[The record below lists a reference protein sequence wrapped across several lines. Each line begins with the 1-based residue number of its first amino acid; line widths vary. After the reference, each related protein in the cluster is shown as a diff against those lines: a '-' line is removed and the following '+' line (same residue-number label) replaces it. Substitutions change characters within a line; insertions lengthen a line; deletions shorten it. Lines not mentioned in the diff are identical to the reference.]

1 MYVPC
6 YALCFVP
13 DPPTPRHGVRKFVMS
28 RGDENN
34 LMQEIV
40 ELSRFP
46 VFLLDGNLR
55 IVFENS
61 KAKALEFSGAAV
73 AETLNSAE
81 NRLLLQQSREVGD
94 TMRAVLTFVDD
105 AGAPREV
112 VCGVSYLEK
121 AAPEGLYAI
130 WLDFEDMEGKFRRM
144 RERVEVL
151 NADLLRARRNE
162 RRLRMMFDAVE
173 DGMAVLDELGN
184 IETVNPQF
192 AAMVS
197 KTEAQLLGRPLDRV
211 LDLGAHASRLMLE
224 GNRTEALQALSG
236 RPFGVR
242 IETPDGQGIAAE
254 IRISAV
260 SFRRLDSFVIVLRED
275 ARGASGDMAE
285 RQDAL
290 TQARD
295 ELRDKEARRTR
306 ALGVISHEM
315 RTPLAA
321 IIAAADLIEGG
332 GISPADLAKLVA
344 GLRLNANEALEEVN
358 NLLELVRMENVGS
371 DVIPTVDFNP
381 LRLLRELVNAQMPLA
396 KAQGIDLRFQADLGG
411 QYLVRGHQHLLQR
424 AAQNLIGN
432 ALKYAPGSTVTVL
445 VRCAV
450 QEDRLDMTL
459 SVSDTGPGI
468 EKDKIADLFT
478 AFETGSLAVD
488 KLHSSTGLG
497 LNIVKR
503 SVNILGGT
511 VDVRSRVGAGT
522 TFRVKVGFAL
532 LGPDPDVSDTI
543 ADTIVGAPA
552 SGPQKKLHV
561 LVADDNDI
569 NRSLLHHWLDLQGV
583 SASEARDG
591 LAALSAAEAQAFDLI
606 FMDLEMPRLN
616 GLEATRR
623 ILAGGRSQTARIVG
637 LTAHRV
643 EDVLAPCQEA
653 GMHEVLS
660 KPISLRQI
668 QHQLRIV
675 GDRPETTTRAHASS
689 VWQDVAGQSDTS
701 TQPLL
706 DIEAFEAYCRNAGE
720 DYPRQVSATILE
732 IETALARIN
741 AALRDGAM
749 SVVADLAH
757 DSAIKARGLGALE
770 LSKGLLQIE
779 VDALQ
784 DRRHSLQSRLDG
796 MPMILLSTRRM
807 IEMSEA
813 RTQARA
819 RNS

>member
-1 MYVPC
+1 
-6 YALCFVP
+6 
-13 DPPTPRHGVRKFVMS
+13 MS

-55 IVFENS
+55 VVFENS
-61 KAKALEFSGAAV
+61 KAKALDISAAAV
-73 AETLNSAE
+73 VETLNSAE
-81 NRLLLQQSREVGD
+81 CRLLLQQTREVGD
-94 TMRAVLTFVDD
+94 TMRAVLSFVDD
-105 AGAPREV
+105 AGASREV

-121 AAPEGLYAI
+121 AAPGGLYAI
-130 WLDFEDMEGKFRRM
+130 WLDVEDMEGKFRRM

-151 NADLLRARRNE
+151 NADLLRARRKE

-184 IETVNPQF
+184 IETANPQF

-197 KTEAQLLGRPLDRV
+197 KTEPQLLGRPLDRV
-211 LDLGAHASRLMLE
+211 LDLGANASRLMIE
-224 GNRTEALQALSG
+224 GNRTEALQSLSG

-242 IETPDGQGIAAE
+242 IDTPDGQGVSAE

-275 ARGASGDMAE
+275 ERTTAGDMAD

-295 ELRDKEARRTR
+295 ELREKEARRTR

-332 GISPADLAKLVA
+332 GISPADQAKLVA
-344 GLRLNANEALEEVN
+344 GLRLNANEALQEVS

-432 ALKYAPGSTVTVL
+432 ALKYAPGATVTVL
-445 VRCAV
+445 VRCSV

-468 EKDKIADLFT
+468 EQDKIADLFT

-503 SVNILGGT
+503 SVNIMGGT

-552 SGPQKKLHV
+552 GAPQKKLHV

-591 LAALSAAEAQAFDLI
+591 LAALAAAEAQAFDLI

-623 ILAGGRSQTARIVG
+623 ILAGGRSHTARIVG

-653 GMHEVLS
+653 GMYEVLS

-668 QHQLRIV
+668 QHQLRVV
-675 GDRPETTTRAHASS
+675 GDRPEATPRAHASS
-689 VWQDVAGQSDTS
+689 AWQDAADQSDSS

-706 DIEAFEAYCRNAGE
+706 DIEAFETYCRNAGE
-720 DYPRQVSATILE
+720 EYPRQVSASILE

-741 AALRDGAM
+741 AALHDGAM

-757 DSAIKARGLGALE
+757 DSAIKARALGALE
-770 LSKGLLQIE
+770 LSKRLLQIE

-796 MPMILLSTRRM
+796 MPMTLLSTRRM

-813 RTQARA
+813 RAQARA

>member
-1 MYVPC
+1 M
-6 YALCFVP
+6 
-13 DPPTPRHGVRKFVMS
+13 MS
-28 RGDENN
+28 RGDESN
-34 LMQEIV
+34 LTQEIV

-55 IVFENS
+55 IAFENT
-61 KAKALEFSGAAV
+61 KAKALDISAAAV
-73 AETLNSAE
+73 AETLKSPE
-81 NRLLLQQSREVGD
+81 SRLLLQQTREVGD
-94 TMRAVLTFVDD
+94 TMRAVLTFADD
-105 AGAPREV
+105 AGALREV

-121 AAPEGLYAI
+121 AAPGGLYAI
-130 WLDFEDMEGKFRRM
+130 WLDVEDMEGKFRRM

-211 LDLGAHASRLMLE
+211 LDLGSKASRQVME

-275 ARGASGDMAE
+275 ARGASGDMVE

-381 LRLLRELVNAQMPLA
+381 LRLLKELVNAQMPLA

-445 VRCAV
+445 VRCSV

-468 EKDKIADLFT
+468 EQDKIADLFT

-488 KLHSSTGLG
+488 KLHGSTGLG

-522 TFRVKVGFAL
+522 TFRVKAGFAL

-552 SGPQKKLHV
+552 SGPQKSCTFWWPMTM
-561 LVADDNDI
+561 I
-569 NRSLLHHWLDLQGV
+569 S
-583 SASEARDG
+583 
-591 LAALSAAEAQAFDLI
+591 
-606 FMDLEMPRLN
+606 
-616 GLEATRR
+616 T
-623 ILAGGRSQTARIVG
+623 GRSCITGWTCKASVPARRATAWRPSPRPR
-637 LTAHRV
+637 HRR
-643 EDVLAPCQEA
+643 
-653 GMHEVLS
+653 S
-660 KPISLRQI
+660 I
-668 QHQLRIV
+668 
-675 GDRPETTTRAHASS
+675 
-689 VWQDVAGQSDTS
+689 
-701 TQPLL
+701 
-706 DIEAFEAYCRNAGE
+706 
-720 DYPRQVSATILE
+720 
-732 IETALARIN
+732 
-741 AALRDGAM
+741 
-749 SVVADLAH
+749 
-757 DSAIKARGLGALE
+757 
-770 LSKGLLQIE
+770 
-779 VDALQ
+779 
-784 DRRHSLQSRLDG
+784 
-796 MPMILLSTRRM
+796 
-807 IEMSEA
+807 
-813 RTQARA
+813 
-819 RNS
+819 

>member
-1 MYVPC
+1 
-6 YALCFVP
+6 
-13 DPPTPRHGVRKFVMS
+13 
-28 RGDENN
+28 
-34 LMQEIV
+34 
-40 ELSRFP
+40 
-46 VFLLDGNLR
+46 
-55 IVFENS
+55 
-61 KAKALEFSGAAV
+61 
-73 AETLNSAE
+73 
-81 NRLLLQQSREVGD
+81 
-94 TMRAVLTFVDD
+94 
-105 AGAPREV
+105 
-112 VCGVSYLEK
+112 
-121 AAPEGLYAI
+121 
-130 WLDFEDMEGKFRRM
+130 
-144 RERVEVL
+144 
-151 NADLLRARRNE
+151 
-162 RRLRMMFDAVE
+162 
-173 DGMAVLDELGN
+173 
-184 IETVNPQF
+184 
-192 AAMVS
+192 MVS
-197 KTEAQLLGRPLDRV
+197 QTEAQLLGRPLDRV
-211 LDLGAHASRLMLE
+211 LDLGANASRLMLE
-224 GNRTEALQALSG
+224 GNRTEALQSLSG

-242 IETPDGQGIAAE
+242 IDTPDGQGGAAQ

-275 ARGASGDMAE
+275 AHGASGDMAE

-306 ALGVISHEM
+306 ALGVISHEL

-332 GISPADLAKLVA
+332 GISPADQAKLIA

-371 DVIPTVDFNP
+371 DVIPTVEFNP
-381 LRLLRELVNAQMPLA
+381 VRLLKDLVNAQIPLA
-396 KAQGIDLRFQADLGG
+396 RAQGIELRFQAELGG

-445 VRCAV
+445 VRCSV
-450 QEDRLDMTL
+450 QEDRLDITL

-468 EKDKIADLFT
+468 EQDKIADLFT

-543 ADTIVGAPA
+543 ADTITGAPA
-552 SGPQKKLHV
+552 SAPHKTLRV
-561 LVADDNDI
+561 LIADDNDI

-583 SASEARDG
+583 NASEARDG
-591 LAALSAAEAQAFDLI
+591 LSALAAAEAQAFDLI

-643 EDVLAPCQEA
+643 EDVLGPCHEA

-668 QHQLRIV
+668 QHQLKAA
-675 GDRPETTTRAHASS
+675 GTRPEAPGDARATSTR
-689 VWQDVAGQSDTS
+689 QDAAGQSETS

-706 DIEAFEAYCRNAGE
+706 DIEAFETYCRNAGA
-720 DYPRQVSATILE
+720 DYPREVSKTILE
-732 IETALARIN
+732 IETALAQIN
-741 AALRDGAM
+741 AALHDGAM

-770 LSKGLLQIE
+770 LSKRLLQVE
-779 VDALQ
+779 VDGLQ

-813 RTQARA
+813 RAQARV
-819 RNS
+819 RNF

>member
-1 MYVPC
+1 
-6 YALCFVP
+6 
-13 DPPTPRHGVRKFVMS
+13 
-28 RGDENN
+28 
-34 LMQEIV
+34 
-40 ELSRFP
+40 
-46 VFLLDGNLR
+46 
-55 IVFENS
+55 
-61 KAKALEFSGAAV
+61 
-73 AETLNSAE
+73 
-81 NRLLLQQSREVGD
+81 
-94 TMRAVLTFVDD
+94 
-105 AGAPREV
+105 
-112 VCGVSYLEK
+112 
-121 AAPEGLYAI
+121 
-130 WLDFEDMEGKFRRM
+130 M

-211 LDLGAHASRLMLE
+211 VDLGANASRLMME

-450 QEDRLDMTL
+450 QEYRLDMTL
-459 SVSDTGPGI
+459 SVSDTGPGF

-532 LGPDPDVSDTI
+532 LGLDPDVSDTI

-552 SGPQKKLHV
+552 SGPKKKLHV

-668 QHQLRIV
+668 QHQLRVV
-675 GDRPETTTRAHASS
+675 GDRPEATAHAHASS
-689 VWQDVAGQSDTS
+689 IWQDAAGQSDSS

-706 DIEAFEAYCRNAGE
+706 DIEAFETYCRNAGE
-720 DYPRQVSATILE
+720 DYPREVSATILE

-741 AALRDGAM
+741 AALHDGAM

-770 LSKGLLQIE
+770 LSKRLLQVE

-813 RTQARA
+813 RAQARA

>member
-1 MYVPC
+1 
-6 YALCFVP
+6 
-13 DPPTPRHGVRKFVMS
+13 MS
-28 RGDENN
+28 RGDESN
-34 LMQEIV
+34 LTQEIV

-46 VFLLDGNLR
+46 VFLLDSNLR
-55 IVFENS
+55 IVFENT
-61 KAKALEFSGAAV
+61 KATALDISAAAV
-73 AETLNSAE
+73 AETLKTPE
-81 NRLLLQQSREVGD
+81 NRLLLQQTREIGD
-94 TMRAVLTFVDD
+94 TMRAALTFVDD

-112 VCGVSYLEK
+112 LCGVSYLEK
-121 AAPEGLYAI
+121 AAPEGIYAI
-130 WLDFEDMEGKFRRM
+130 WLDVEDMEGKFRRM

-151 NADLLRARRNE
+151 NADLLRSRRNE

-197 KTEAQLLGRPLDRV
+197 QTEAQLLGRPLDRV
-211 LDLGAHASRLMLE
+211 LDLGANASRLMLE
-224 GNRTEALQALSG
+224 GNRTEALQSLSG

-275 ARGASGDMAE
+275 AHGASGDMAE

-321 IIAAADLIEGG
+321 IVAAADLIEGG
-332 GISPADLAKLVA
+332 GISPADQAKLVA
-344 GLRLNANEALEEVN
+344 GLRLNANEALQEVS

-396 KAQGIDLRFQADLGG
+396 KAQGIDLQFQADIGG

-445 VRCAV
+445 VRCTV

-468 EKDKIADLFT
+468 EQDKIADLFT

-552 SGPQKKLHV
+552 SGPKKKLHV

-668 QHQLRIV
+668 QHQLRVV
-675 GDRPETTTRAHASS
+675 GDRPEATAHAHASS
-689 VWQDVAGQSDTS
+689 IWQDAAGQSDTS

-706 DIEAFEAYCRNAGE
+706 DIEAFETYCRNAGE
-720 DYPRQVSATILE
+720 DYPREVSATILE

-741 AALRDGAM
+741 AALHDGAM

-770 LSKGLLQIE
+770 LSKRLLQVE

-813 RTQARA
+813 RAQARA

>member
-1 MYVPC
+1 
-6 YALCFVP
+6 
-13 DPPTPRHGVRKFVMS
+13 
-28 RGDENN
+28 
-34 LMQEIV
+34 
-40 ELSRFP
+40 
-46 VFLLDGNLR
+46 
-55 IVFENS
+55 
-61 KAKALEFSGAAV
+61 
-73 AETLNSAE
+73 
-81 NRLLLQQSREVGD
+81 
-94 TMRAVLTFVDD
+94 
-105 AGAPREV
+105 
-112 VCGVSYLEK
+112 
-121 AAPEGLYAI
+121 
-130 WLDFEDMEGKFRRM
+130 
-144 RERVEVL
+144 
-151 NADLLRARRNE
+151 
-162 RRLRMMFDAVE
+162 
-173 DGMAVLDELGN
+173 
-184 IETVNPQF
+184 
-192 AAMVS
+192 
-197 KTEAQLLGRPLDRV
+197 
-211 LDLGAHASRLMLE
+211 
-224 GNRTEALQALSG
+224 
-236 RPFGVR
+236 
-242 IETPDGQGIAAE
+242 
-254 IRISAV
+254 
-260 SFRRLDSFVIVLRED
+260 
-275 ARGASGDMAE
+275 
-285 RQDAL
+285 
-290 TQARD
+290 
-295 ELRDKEARRTR
+295 RTR

-315 RTPLAA
+315 RAPLAA

-371 DVIPTVDFNP
+371 DMIPTVDFNP

-396 KAQGIDLRFQADLGG
+396 KAQGIDLQFQADIGG

-445 VRCAV
+445 VRCTV

-468 EKDKIADLFT
+468 EQDKIADLFT

-552 SGPQKKLHV
+552 SGPKKKLHV

-668 QHQLRIV
+668 QHQLRVV
-675 GDRPETTTRAHASS
+675 GDRPEATAHAHASS
-689 VWQDVAGQSDTS
+689 IWQDAAGQSDTS

-706 DIEAFEAYCRNAGE
+706 DIEAFETYCRNAGE
-720 DYPRQVSATILE
+720 DYPREVSATILE

-741 AALRDGAM
+741 AALHDGAM

-770 LSKGLLQIE
+770 LSKRLLQVE

-813 RTQARA
+813 RAQARA

>member
-1 MYVPC
+1 
-6 YALCFVP
+6 
-13 DPPTPRHGVRKFVMS
+13 MS

-46 VFLLDGNLR
+46 VFLLDGNLC

-61 KAKALEFSGAAV
+61 KAKALDISAAAV
-73 AETLNSAE
+73 AETLNTSE
-81 NRLLLQQSREVGD
+81 SRLLLQQTREIGD

-112 VCGVSYLEK
+112 LCGVSYLEK

-130 WLDFEDMEGKFRRM
+130 WLDVEDMEGKFRRM

-151 NADLLRARRNE
+151 NADLLRSRRNE

-197 KTEAQLLGRPLDRV
+197 QTEAQLLGRPLDRV
-211 LDLGAHASRLMLE
+211 LDLGANASRLMLE
-224 GNRTEALQALSG
+224 GNRTEALQSLSG

-275 ARGASGDMAE
+275 AHGASGDMAE

-315 RTPLAA
+315 RAPLAA

-371 DVIPTVDFNP
+371 DMIPTVDFNP

-396 KAQGIDLRFQADLGG
+396 KAQGIDLQFQADIGG

-445 VRCAV
+445 VRCTV

-468 EKDKIADLFT
+468 EQDKIADLFT

-552 SGPQKKLHV
+552 SGPKKKLHV

-668 QHQLRIV
+668 QHQLRVV
-675 GDRPETTTRAHASS
+675 GDRPEATAHAHASS
-689 VWQDVAGQSDTS
+689 IWQDAAGQSDTS

-706 DIEAFEAYCRNAGE
+706 DIEAFETYCRNAGE
-720 DYPRQVSATILE
+720 DYPREVSATILE

-741 AALRDGAM
+741 AALHDGAM

-770 LSKGLLQIE
+770 LSKRLLQVE

-813 RTQARA
+813 RAQARA

>member
-1 MYVPC
+1 
-6 YALCFVP
+6 
-13 DPPTPRHGVRKFVMS
+13 MS

-46 VFLLDGNLR
+46 VFLLDGNLC

-61 KAKALEFSGAAV
+61 KAKALDISAAAV
-73 AETLNSAE
+73 AETLNTSE
-81 NRLLLQQSREVGD
+81 SRLLLQQTREIGD

-112 VCGVSYLEK
+112 LCGVSYLEK

-130 WLDFEDMEGKFRRM
+130 WLDVEDMEGKFRRM

-151 NADLLRARRNE
+151 NADLLRSRRNE

-197 KTEAQLLGRPLDRV
+197 QTEAQLLGRPLDRV
-211 LDLGAHASRLMLE
+211 LDLGANASRLMLE
-224 GNRTEALQALSG
+224 GNRTEALQSLSG

-275 ARGASGDMAE
+275 AHGASGDMAE

-315 RTPLAA
+315 RAPLAA

-371 DVIPTVDFNP
+371 DMIPTVDFNP

-396 KAQGIDLRFQADLGG
+396 KAQGIDLQFQADIGG

-445 VRCAV
+445 VRCTV

-468 EKDKIADLFT
+468 EQDKIADLFT

-552 SGPQKKLHV
+552 SGPKKKLHV

-668 QHQLRIV
+668 QHQLRVV
-675 GDRPETTTRAHASS
+675 GDRPEATAHAHASS
-689 VWQDVAGQSDTS
+689 IWQDAAGQSDSS

-706 DIEAFEAYCRNAGE
+706 DIEAFETYCRNAGE
-720 DYPRQVSATILE
+720 DYPREVSATILE

-741 AALRDGAM
+741 AALHDGAM

-770 LSKGLLQIE
+770 LSKRLLQVE

-813 RTQARA
+813 RAQARA

>member
-1 MYVPC
+1 
-6 YALCFVP
+6 
-13 DPPTPRHGVRKFVMS
+13 MS
-28 RGDENN
+28 RGDESN
-34 LMQEIV
+34 LTQEIV

-46 VFLLDGNLR
+46 VFLLDSKLR
-55 IVFENS
+55 IVFENT
-61 KAKALEFSGAAV
+61 KATALDISAAAV
-73 AETLNSAE
+73 AETLKLPE

-112 VCGVSYLEK
+112 LCGVSYLEK
-121 AAPEGLYAI
+121 ATPEGLYAI
-130 WLDFEDMEGKFRRM
+130 WLDVEDVEGKFRRM

-197 KTEAQLLGRPLDRV
+197 KTEPQLLGRPLDRV
-211 LDLGAHASRLMLE
+211 LDLGNKASRLIME

-242 IETPDGQGIAAE
+242 IDTPDGQGGAAQ

-275 ARGASGDMAE
+275 AHGASGDMAE

-306 ALGVISHEM
+306 ALGVISHEL

-332 GISPADLAKLVA
+332 GISPADQAKLIA

-381 LRLLRELVNAQMPLA
+381 LRLLQDLVNAQMPLA
-396 KAQGIDLRFQADLGG
+396 KAQGIDLRFQADIGG

-445 VRCAV
+445 VRCSV

-468 EKDKIADLFT
+468 EQDKSADLFT

-511 VDVRSRVGAGT
+511 VDVRSRVGVGT

-543 ADTIVGAPA
+543 ADTITGAPA
-552 SGPQKKLHV
+552 SAPQKTLRV

-706 DIEAFEAYCRNAGE
+706 DIEAFETYCRNAGE

-770 LSKGLLQIE
+770 LSKRLLQVE

-813 RTQARA
+813 RAQARA

>member
-1 MYVPC
+1 
-6 YALCFVP
+6 
-13 DPPTPRHGVRKFVMS
+13 
-28 RGDENN
+28 
-34 LMQEIV
+34 
-40 ELSRFP
+40 
-46 VFLLDGNLR
+46 
-55 IVFENS
+55 
-61 KAKALEFSGAAV
+61 
-73 AETLNSAE
+73 
-81 NRLLLQQSREVGD
+81 
-94 TMRAVLTFVDD
+94 
-105 AGAPREV
+105 
-112 VCGVSYLEK
+112 
-121 AAPEGLYAI
+121 
-130 WLDFEDMEGKFRRM
+130 M

-197 KTEAQLLGRPLDRV
+197 RTEAQLLGRPLDRV

-236 RPFGVR
+236 QPFGVR
-242 IETPDGQGIAAE
+242 IDTSDGQGIAAE

-260 SFRRLDSFVIVLRED
+260 SFRRLDSFVIVLRERTNAEAIDAD
-275 ARGASGDMAE
+275 ARK
-285 RQDAL
+285 DAL
-290 TQARD
+290 KQARD

-315 RTPLAA
+315 RTPLAS
-321 IIAAADLIEGG
+321 IVAAADLLEGG
-332 GISPADLAKLVA
+332 GISPADQAKMIA
-344 GLRLNANEALEEVN
+344 GLRLNATEALEEVN

-371 DVIPTVDFNP
+371 DVIPTVEFNP
-381 LRLLRELVNAQMPLA
+381 LRLLRDLVNAQMPLA
-396 KAQGIDLRFQADLGG
+396 NAQGIDLRFQADLGG

-432 ALKYAPGSTVTVL
+432 ALKYAPGATVTVL
-445 VRCAV
+445 VRCGV

-468 EKDKIADLFT
+468 EQDKIADLFT
-478 AFETGSLAVD
+478 AFETGTLAVD

-532 LGPDPDVSDTI
+532 LGLDPDVSDTI

-552 SGPQKKLHV
+552 SGPKKKLHV

-668 QHQLRIV
+668 QHQLRVV
-675 GDRPETTTRAHASS
+675 GDRPEATAHAHASS
-689 VWQDVAGQSDTS
+689 IWQDAAGQSDSS

-706 DIEAFEAYCRNAGE
+706 DIEAFETYCRNAGE
-720 DYPRQVSATILE
+720 DYPREVSATILE

-741 AALRDGAM
+741 AALHDGAM

-770 LSKGLLQIE
+770 LSKRLLQVE

-813 RTQARA
+813 RAQARA

>member
-1 MYVPC
+1 
-6 YALCFVP
+6 
-13 DPPTPRHGVRKFVMS
+13 
-28 RGDENN
+28 
-34 LMQEIV
+34 
-40 ELSRFP
+40 
-46 VFLLDGNLR
+46 
-55 IVFENS
+55 
-61 KAKALEFSGAAV
+61 
-73 AETLNSAE
+73 
-81 NRLLLQQSREVGD
+81 
-94 TMRAVLTFVDD
+94 
-105 AGAPREV
+105 
-112 VCGVSYLEK
+112 
-121 AAPEGLYAI
+121 
-130 WLDFEDMEGKFRRM
+130 
-144 RERVEVL
+144 
-151 NADLLRARRNE
+151 
-162 RRLRMMFDAVE
+162 
-173 DGMAVLDELGN
+173 
-184 IETVNPQF
+184 
-192 AAMVS
+192 
-197 KTEAQLLGRPLDRV
+197 
-211 LDLGAHASRLMLE
+211 MLE

-236 RPFGVR
+236 QPFGVR
-242 IETPDGQGIAAE
+242 IDTSDGQGIAAE

-260 SFRRLDSFVIVLRED
+260 SFRRLDSFVIVLRERTNAEAIDAD
-275 ARGASGDMAE
+275 ARK
-285 RQDAL
+285 DAL
-290 TQARD
+290 KQARD

-315 RTPLAA
+315 RTPLAS
-321 IIAAADLIEGG
+321 IVAAADLLEGG
-332 GISPADLAKLVA
+332 GISPADQAKMIA
-344 GLRLNANEALEEVN
+344 GLRLNATEALEEVN

-371 DVIPTVDFNP
+371 DVIPTVEFNP
-381 LRLLRELVNAQMPLA
+381 LRLLRDLVNAQMPLA
-396 KAQGIDLRFQADLGG
+396 NAQGIDLRFQADLGG

-432 ALKYAPGSTVTVL
+432 ALKYAPGATVTVL
-445 VRCAV
+445 VRCGV

-468 EKDKIADLFT
+468 EQDKIADLFT
-478 AFETGSLAVD
+478 AFETGTLAVD

-532 LGPDPDVSDTI
+532 LGLDPDVSDTI

-552 SGPQKKLHV
+552 SGPKKKLHV

-668 QHQLRIV
+668 QHQLRVV
-675 GDRPETTTRAHASS
+675 GDRPEATAHAHASS
-689 VWQDVAGQSDTS
+689 IWQDAAGQSDSS

-706 DIEAFEAYCRNAGE
+706 DIEAFETYCRNAGE
-720 DYPRQVSATILE
+720 DYPREVSATILE

-741 AALRDGAM
+741 AALHDGAM

-770 LSKGLLQIE
+770 LSKRLLQVE

-813 RTQARA
+813 RAQARA